1 MTCQAAF
8 PINFSYIQ
16 IFLARFSK
24 LSVLTQE
31 DSGSPKISKSFY
43 ILCQIGPYYLYSETV
58 GVYCDWFP
66 LDFLAK
72 STLSSFLVFD
82 DCSIILILFKGS
94 FPSTKQNI
102 VIILN
107 YVQGFK
113 EFLHCHCFRDQ
124 TCSLSRPSVVI
135 HLLRHYLFNVS
146 RHTNQQTHVQIWCKI
161 SPVCNSHKQREKH
174 RIFQ

>member
-58 GVYCDWFP
+58 GVYWFP
-66 LDFLAK
+66 LDLLAK
-72 STLSSFLVFD
+72 STLFSFLVCVCFK
-82 DCSIILILFKGS
+82 ILILFKGS
-94 FPSTKQNI
+94 FLPTKQNL
-102 VIILN
+102 VIISN
-107 YVQGFK
+107 FVQGF
-113 EFLHCHCFRDQ
+113 EECLDCNCFRDQ
-124 TCSLSRPSVVI
+124 TFSLSLSGAL
-135 HLLRHYLFNVS
+135 HLLIHSIFNVS
-146 RHTNQQTHVQIWCKI
+146 RHTASHNQQENLI
-161 SPVCNSHKQREKH
+161 
-174 RIFQ
+174 